1 MNIQLICVGKLNE
14 RYWKEAVAEYQ
25 KRLSNYCTISIEE
38 IKEARLTDS
47 SSEAEEKVK
56 DAEGKQIIRKLN
68 RGAYVIALD
77 VQGKQLSSEEF
88 ARKIEDLGIEGKS
101 NIAFI
106 IGGSIGLSK
115 EVLDLADLRLSFSK
129 MTFPHQMMRVIFLE
143 QLYRAFKIMKNETYH
158 K

>member
-38 IKEARLTDS
+38 VKEARLTDS